1 VTLRVLA
8 VVIVLAAI
16 LDPVLTRETTERA
29 VVAVQFDRRD
39 SATARDVMQV
49 LADRFDVISGPFA
62 AAAATVVV
70 DPRNVRTDVPS
81 QGPVFAVVDTNA
93 PLVSIATH
101 GAPGV
106 AALNGALR
114 IPVSVG
120 VPSSFRGTLAL
131 AVTHQGVTLDSLTV
145 IVDRERATI
154 DTVLTV
160 VPTVLGLWPLQ
171 LRAALVATDAVA
183 EHDLV
188 VEVSDQR
195 QAVLFFDRR
204 PSYQSTFVRR
214 AVEADARFRV
224 THRVLTSRDQS
235 RGSGAPPPS
244 LADAAALDVFD
255 VIVVGAPDA
264 LTSADQTALERFLRV
279 RGGAVVLL
287 QDSVSDAAPLRAL
300 TGVPSWREARGARVA
315 IPSSRPAGSR
325 VIASDTVAGPTLWVS
340 SVGAGQLYVS
350 GLLDQWRVRD
360 DPLVGFSRFWP
371 ALIAEAGST
380 VAAPIEILTPTQ
392 LTSAGRVV
400 PLSFWVRETAP
411 LTVVVSADSGR
422 VLDTLA
428 VLGEARTGYAH
439 ALWRTPRALGAV
451 DVQVS
456 AGVATRRVPGLVVSE
471 VRRDGAPDPVRRA
484 RWIAATG
491 GTMVAPRDLALLP
504 EAITRAI
511 GSPRQQ
517 LPWYPMRSPW
527 WILPLALL
535 LGAEWYLRRRRALP

>member
-1 VTLRVLA
+1 M
-8 VVIVLAAI
+8 IVLAAI

-29 VVAVQFDRRD
+29 VVAVQYDRRD
-39 SATARDVMQV
+39 TATAREVMQV
-49 LADRFDVISGPFA
+49 LAARFDVINGPFA
-62 AAAATVVV
+62 AAAATVIV
-70 DPRNVRTDVPS
+70 DPRTVRTDVPS

-93 PLVSIATH
+93 PLVSIATR
-101 GAPGV
+101 GAPSV
-106 AALNGALR
+106 AALDGALR

-120 VPSSFRGTLAL
+120 VPSSFRGTLSV
-131 AVTHQGVTLDSLTV
+131 AVTHQGVTLDSLAV
-145 IVDRERATI
+145 VVDRAQAMVDTALTI
-154 DTVLTV
+154 
-160 VPTVLGLWPLQ
+160 VPTALGLWPLQ
-171 LRAALVATDAVA
+171 LRAALAATKAVA

-195 QAVLFFDRR
+195 HAVLFFDRR

-235 RGSGAPPPS
+235 RGTGAPPPS

-255 VIVVGAPDA
+255 VVVVGAPDA
-264 LTSADQTALERFLRV
+264 LTSADQAALERFLRV

-287 QDSVSDAAPLRAL
+287 QDSVSNAAPLRAL
-300 TGVPSWREARGARVA
+300 TGVPAWREARGARVA

-325 VIASDTVAGPTLWVS
+325 VMASDAVAGPTLWVS

-360 DPLVGFSRFWP
+360 DPTVAFGRVWP
-371 ALIAEAGST
+371 AIIAEAAAT
-380 VAAPIEILTPTQ
+380 VAAPIELLTPVR
-392 LTSAGRVV
+392 LTPVGRVV
-400 PLSFWVRETAP
+400 PLSFWVRDGAGALP
-411 LTVVVSADSGR
+411 SVVVSADSGR
-422 VLDTLA
+422 TVDTLD
-428 VLGEARTGYAH
+428 VLADARAGYVH
-439 ALWRTPRALGAV
+439 ALWRAPGTLGAV
-451 DVQVS
+451 DVQVT
-456 AGVATRRVPGLVVSE
+456 AGLATRRMPGLVVSE
-471 VRRDGAPDPVRRA
+471 VRRDGPPDPVGRA

-491 GTMVAPRDLALLP
+491 GATVAPRDLALLP
-504 EAITRAI
+504 DAITRAI

-527 WILPLALL
+527 WIVPFALL